1 MTAKQLWIIK
11 AIWVL
16 IVIALCFIL
25 GGEAII
31 LLVGLLF
38 IRPIIRE
45 IRPCSDM
52 DERQD
57 LLFFKGGYYA
67 FLTAMFLVV
76 VVFMVKEFIQQEE
89 PAAEWWLVLC
99 VPLVVNGSFYLWHA
113 AGLRRVGLV
122 LGFLFGG
129 VWTAFTMASHGFS
142 LVSVVESSVGL
153 SILVPTALA
162 LRWPRIGGS
171 ILMIVAI
178 VMIGFFGPFWWKRF
192 DNPLFLILMLG
203 VLPLPVFLAGICL
216 FRHGVS
222 VVRPAAD
229 PVQTETGGSS

>member
-16 IVIALCFIL
+16 IVIVLCLVL
-25 GGEAII
+25 GGEAIV

-57 LLFFKGGYYA
+57 LLFFKGGYYG
-67 FLTAMFLVV
+67 FLTTMFLIV
-76 VVFMVKEFIQQEE
+76 VVFMVKEFVQHEE
-89 PAAEWWLVLC
+89 PAPEWWLVLC
-99 VPLVVNGSFYLWHA
+99 VPLIVNGSFYLWHA
-113 AGLRRVGLV
+113 AGLRKVGLV

-142 LVSVVESSVGL
+142 LVSLKESSVGL
-153 SILVPTALA
+153 SILIPTALA
-162 LRWPRIGGS
+162 LKWPRIGG
-171 ILMIVAI
+171 ILLMTSAL
-178 VMIGFFGPFWWKRF
+178 VMIGFFGGFWWNRF
-192 DNPLFLILMLG
+192 ENPLGLILMLG
-203 VLPLPVFLAGICL
+203 VLPLPVFLAGVCL
-216 FRHGVS
+216 FRHGTS
-222 VVRPAAD
+222 RAHAD
-229 PVQTETGGSS
+229 DGRMERETENT